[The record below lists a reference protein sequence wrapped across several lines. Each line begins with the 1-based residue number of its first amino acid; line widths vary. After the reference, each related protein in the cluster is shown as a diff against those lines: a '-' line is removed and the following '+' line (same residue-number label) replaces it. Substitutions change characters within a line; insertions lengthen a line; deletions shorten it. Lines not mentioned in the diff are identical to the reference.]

1 MEITALEERSDLLEV
16 EYASQHAN
24 VVFGRRNDLHF
35 KGMVIHGK
43 IETLPALIDVDIGQ
57 IGHSQL
63 LDSLFVTP
71 LHPRQTS
78 DSL

>member
-43 IETLPALIDVDIGQ
+43 IETLPALIDVD
-57 IGHSQL
+57 
-63 LDSLFVTP
+63 DW
-71 LHPRQTS
+71 
-78 DSL
+78 